1 MKNRKWFQACM
12 AGVLSA
18 AMLTT
23 NVSVWGAEFSDGTV
37 QEVTEAAIEETVIEE
52 TEGVELDEE
61 LFVAEEASA
70 AEISINST
78 YFPDAKFRTYV
89 SEKIDKDGNGK
100 LSSTEIL
107 STTTID
113 IKGLGISNLKG
124 VERFTALKE
133 LFAADN
139 SLNTV
144 DLTKNTKL
152 EVINL
157 NRNNLTT
164 LDLSKCTKMKIIQY
178 AENAL
183 TQVTM
188 PYYKYLTKINYINA
202 SSNKF
207 KTQTAAGLKYINS
220 KYMPASEE
228 VNVSNNYISTF
239 SCSGFEG
246 IIDLRNNRI
255 TTLSRGSYGFQAIA
269 IYLEGRYNTLSK
281 TSSVN
286 FSTIGNRIP
295 QRFSCNDAVKSK
307 VKMVAPSLK
316 LKTVDNSKIVV
327 TVGASSD
334 DASYVLERKTGN
346 GSYRTLKTWAAGEL
360 EDPEFG
366 ENQFSDTNISENE
379 LYTYRLTVSV
389 NVQDGNKNN
398 VAWKSSVEVQESIFT
413 GIPKITSRV
422 SDAKGKATIKWD
434 KVPGADGYAV
444 YYGVNSQARYALTST
459 TKNYAIKSKLTS
471 GRRYYFRVR
480 AYKLVNGK
488 KKYGPAFSPVK
499 YLNIK

>member
-23 NVSVWGAEFSDGTV
+23 NVSVWGAEFSDGSDGQDFAV
-37 QEVTEAAIEETVIEE
+37 EAAIDAQAED
-52 TEGVELDEE
+52 VELDEDV
-61 LFVAEEASA
+61 FVAEEAGA
-70 AEISINST
+70 ADISINST
-78 YFPDAKFRTYV
+78 YFPDAKFRDYV
-89 SEKIDKDGNGK
+89 LEKIDKDGNKK
-100 LSSTEIL
+100 LSTAEITAT
-107 STTTID
+107 STID

-124 VERFTALKE
+124 IERFTDLKE

-139 SLNTV
+139 NLKTV

-152 EVINL
+152 ENINL
-157 NRNNLTT
+157 NRNALTT

-188 PYYKYLTKINYINA
+188 PNYKYLTKVSYINA
-202 SSNKF
+202 SKNKF
-207 KTQTAAGLKYINS
+207 KTQAYAGLKYINS
-220 KYMPASEE
+220 KYMPALEE
-228 VNVSNNYISTF
+228 VNVSDNVIATF
-239 SCSGFEG
+239 SCAGFTG

-255 TTLSRGSYGFQAIA
+255 TTLSRGADGFQASA
-269 IYLEGRYNTLSK
+269 IYLEGKYNTLSN
-281 TSSVN
+281 TSAVN

-295 QRFSCNDAVKSK
+295 QRFSCNEAVKSK

-316 LKTVDNSKIVV
+316 LKIVDDSKIVV

-334 DASYVLERKTGN
+334 NASYVLERKTGN

-366 ENQFSDTNISENE
+366 ENQFSDTNVSENT
-379 LYTYRLTVSV
+379 LYTYRLTVAV
-389 NVQDGNKNN
+389 NVQDQNRNS
-398 VAWKSSVEVQESIFT
+398 VAWKSSKEIQESIFT

-422 SDAKGKATIKWD
+422 SDVKGKATIKWD

-444 YYGVNSQARYALTST
+444 YYGVNSQARTALAST
-459 TKNYAIKSKLTS
+459 TKNYVIKSKLTS

-488 KKYGPAFSPVK
+488 KKYGPSFSPVK